1 MAQNKKV
8 DITPGGVIPVL
19 HVSQF
24 DVGRT
29 ITFNLMDNTEAYTV
43 PSGATVKIH
52 GTKPSGLGFTVTGS
66 VSGSVVTI
74 STTDVMTDE
83 YGLIPC
89 ELSITSGNTILGTAN
104 MTLDVEM
111 APHTE
116 DTIDGRADRIVPELT
131 LLVRELEA
139 TAEHIE
145 EVIAEAEVLKDSEA
159 WAVGTRDGVPV
170 DEEDPTYHNN
180 AKYYTDKLG
189 EDSAAA
195 AESAE
200 EAAAHEIASA
210 ASASNANYQRAAA
223 EEARNRALTAQ
234 AAAEQ
239 AAQDAASAFSVTGNV
254 AFTVLPNGQVREIWT
269 EEE

>member
-131 LLVRELEA
+131 LLVERVEA
-139 TAEHIE
+139 A
-145 EVIAEAEVLKDSEA
+145 VAKAEVLQESEA
-159 WAVGTRDGVPV
+159 WAVGTRDGAPV

-180 AKYYTDKLG
+180 SKYYSEQAELSEAAARLYKTDAYNSK
-189 EDSAAA
+189 ESASNSATEANNKKVAAETAKAA
-195 AESAE
+195 AE
-200 EAAAHEIASA
+200 AAQIAAEIA
-210 ASASNANYQRAAA
+210 
-223 EEARNRALTAQ
+223 ARNAQSVFAVVGNMTA
-234 AAAEQ
+234 AVDRDTKKVTLYFTESEQ
-239 AAQDAASAFSVTGNV
+239 QEG
-254 AFTVLPNGQVREIWT
+254 
-269 EEE
+269 